1 MNQAIQW
8 SNALST
14 RPSLEAALNEVIDR
28 AQQDLNGTPD
38 LGLLFVSSAFASE
51 YSRVLPL
58 LHQKIKIPH
67 LLGCGGGGIIGR
79 DALEQVQEVE
89 EAPAI
94 SLSLAQLPKVTLE
107 PFWVEDDRLPDADSS
122 PQAWMDCLGLS
133 PPASPEEQI
142 YFILLVDPYS
152 VRADEL
158 LQGLDFAYPGA
169 IKLGGLASG
178 RPQQREGGL
187 FFQDRYCG
195 EGTIGIAL
203 RGNICLKTIVA
214 QGCRPIGSVLRITEA
229 KRNVLTQVQV
239 GDDDTEMT
247 PLEALQ
253 DIVQSLDPAD
263 RQLVQSSLFM
273 GIAYDPFQLEL
284 KPGDFLVRNL
294 LGVDPR
300 TGAIAVGDR
309 LRPGQRV
316 QFHLRDAHTSAED
329 LEILLKQYR
338 QENWDSKPLGG
349 LMFSCLGRGENLY
362 EEPNFDSDLFRQY
375 LGEIPLGG
383 FFCNGEIGPI
393 GGNTYLHGYTSV
405 FGIFCQP
412 EA

>member
-1 MNQAIQW
+1 
-8 SNALST
+8 
-14 RPSLEAALNEVIDR
+14 
-28 AQQDLNGTPD
+28 
-38 LGLLFVSSAFASE
+38 
-51 YSRVLPL
+51 
-58 LHQKIKIPH
+58 
-67 LLGCGGGGIIGR
+67 
-79 DALEQVQEVE
+79 VQEVE
-89 EAPAI
+89 EAAAI
-94 SLSLAQLPKVTLE
+94 SLSLARLPEVTIE
-107 PFWVEDDRLPDADSS
+107 PFWVQDEDLPDPDSS
-122 PQAWMDCLGLS
+122 PQAWMDCLGLAA
-133 PPASPEEQI
+133 PASPEEQV
-142 YFILLVDPYS
+142 YFILMVDPYS
-152 VRADEL
+152 VRSDEL

-169 IKLGGLASG
+169 VKVGGLASG

-203 RGNICLKTIVA
+203 RGKICLKTIVA
-214 QGCRPIGSVLRITEA
+214 QGCRPIGSVLRVTEA

-239 GDDDTEMT
+239 GEDDKEMT

-263 RQLVQSSLFM
+263 RQLVQNSLFM
-273 GIAYDPFQLEL
+273 GIACNPFQLEL

-309 LRPGQRV
+309 LRPGQRI

-338 QENWDSKPLGG
+338 QEHWETKALGG
-349 LMFSCLGRGENLY
+349 LMFSCLGRGESLY

-412 EA
+412 

>member
-1 MNQAIQW
+1 MNQGIQW

-14 RPSLEAALNEVIDR
+14 HPSLEAALSEVIDR
-28 AQQDLNGTPD
+28 AGQDLQGDPD

-51 YSRVLPL
+51 YSRVMPL
-58 LHQKIKIPH
+58 LRQKIEIPY

-79 DALEQVQEVE
+79 DALGGGQEVE
-89 EAPAI
+89 EAAAI
-94 SLSLAQLPKVTLE
+94 SLSLARLPEVTIE
-107 PFWVEDDRLPDADSS
+107 PFWVQDEDLPDPDSS
-122 PQAWMDCLGLS
+122 PQAWMDCLGLAA
-133 PPASPEEQI
+133 PASPEEQV
-142 YFILLVDPYS
+142 YFILMVDPYS
-152 VRADEL
+152 VRSDEL

-169 IKLGGLASG
+169 VKVGGLASG

-203 RGNICLKTIVA
+203 RGKICLKTIVA
-214 QGCRPIGSVLRITEA
+214 QGCRPIGSVLRVTEA

-239 GDDDTEMT
+239 GEDDKEMT

-263 RQLVQSSLFM
+263 RQLVQNSLFM
-273 GIAYDPFQLEL
+273 GIACNPFQLEL

-309 LRPGQRV
+309 LRPGQRI

-338 QENWDSKPLGG
+338 QEHWETKALGG
-349 LMFSCLGRGENLY
+349 LMFSCLGRGESLY

-412 EA
+412 